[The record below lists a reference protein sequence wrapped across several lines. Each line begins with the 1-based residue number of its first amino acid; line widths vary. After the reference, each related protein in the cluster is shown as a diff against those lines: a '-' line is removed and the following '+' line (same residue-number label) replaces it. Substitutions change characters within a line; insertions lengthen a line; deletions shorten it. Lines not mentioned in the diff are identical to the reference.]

1 MEEVMTVLIA
11 HYSDDWQS
19 ESEGTK
25 VFANT
30 AAGAVAAINWIDDCL
45 PCIETELSQELLL
58 V

>member
-1 MEEVMTVLIA
+1 MIILRIVKRMEEVMTVLVA

-30 AAGAVAAINWIDDCL
+30 AAGAVAAINWIDGSL
-45 PCIETELSQELLL
+45 PFRND
-58 V
+58 